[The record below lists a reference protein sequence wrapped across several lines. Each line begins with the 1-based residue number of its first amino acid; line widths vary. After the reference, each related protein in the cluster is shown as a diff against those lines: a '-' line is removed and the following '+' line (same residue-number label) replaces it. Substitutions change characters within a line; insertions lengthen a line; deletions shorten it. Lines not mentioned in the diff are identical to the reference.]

1 MTEVFIGIDGG
12 GTHARAVV
20 LDGAARELARLAGPP
35 GLLDPL
41 DPAGGVENLARL
53 ARDALHQA
61 ALSPPAAGLCCG
73 LAGAVRAAERD
84 AVQSALARSGI
95 ARAVVITGDAE
106 AAMADAFG
114 DGPGILLIAGTGS
127 IARARGD
134 KGRLVR
140 VGGWGTL
147 LGDEGSG
154 YAIGLAALRAVLR
167 AEDGRDPPTAL
178 TAAVLRRTASASP
191 FDLIRY
197 AAAAS
202 KRDIAALAPIVLE
215 AADAHDTAAARIRT
229 DAVTHLTELA
239 VSAAR
244 QTAPASAAVA
254 LSGGLLQPG
263 GPLRDSVADRI
274 RQRLPDTSLIPH
286 SIDAARGA
294 ARLAMAG

>member
-1 MTEVFIGIDGG
+1 MTNVFIGIDGG

-20 LDGAARELARLAGPP
+20 LDHAGRELARLAGPP

-41 DPAGGVENLARL
+41 DPASGVENLARL
-53 ARDALHQA
+53 ARDALHEA
-61 ALSPPAAGLCCG
+61 AVAAPAAGLCCG

-84 AVQSALARSGI
+84 AVQSALAACGI
-95 ARAVVITGDAE
+95 AHAIVITGDAE

-114 DGPGILLIAGTGS
+114 EGSGILLIAGTGS
-127 IARARGD
+127 IARARAD
-134 KGRLVR
+134 DGRLVR

-167 AEDGRDPPTAL
+167 AEDGRDPPTTL
-178 TAAVLRRTASASP
+178 TAAVLRTTACASP

-202 KRDIAALAPIVLE
+202 KRDIAALAPL
-215 AADAHDTAAARIRT
+215 ALHATDAHDPATARIRE
-229 DAVTHLTELA
+229 DAVSHLTELA
-239 VSAAR
+239 VCAAR
-244 QTAPASAAVA
+244 QAA
-254 LSGGLLQPG
+254 LSRASLALGGGLLQPG
-263 GPLRDSVADRI
+263 GPLRDPVAAGI
-274 RQRLPDTSLIPH
+274 RQRLPDTALIPH

-294 ARLAMAG
+294 ARLAMRC